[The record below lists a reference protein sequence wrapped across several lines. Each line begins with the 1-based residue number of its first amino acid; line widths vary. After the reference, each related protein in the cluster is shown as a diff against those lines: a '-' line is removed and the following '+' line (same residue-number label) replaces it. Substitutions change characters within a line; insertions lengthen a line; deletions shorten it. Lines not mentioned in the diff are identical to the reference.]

1 MAEEASQTLKKKKKS
16 TNLISS
22 ANSKLNKHIENH
34 IEAHCSKTTG
44 NQKERGK

>member
-1 MAEEASQTLKKKKKS
+1 MAEEASQTLKKKKS

-44 NQKERGK
+44 NQKERGT